1 MPDIQ
6 GMVRREV
13 MQAMEDAAGA
23 DKLSLQADAV
33 AIASQPGL
41 FFANAPVTGLEEVDF
56 KSMLDG
62 RSYLDNTPIMYWHLA
77 GEALR
82 DKAVPLDEGFYTVV
96 ADQQQGIVSL
106 RNTKGETVAEGDLG
120 ISIEPEA
127 PTVVRFKVSVSG
139 GITKFDVKLEGK
151 NKHIKVCGNASAQ
164 VGSASVK
171 IEGCVEVSW

>member
-13 MQAMEDAAGA
+13 MQAMSDAAGA
-23 DKLSLQADAV
+23 DKLSLDTDAV

-41 FFANAPVTGLEEVDF
+41 FVANVPVAGLEKVDF

-96 ADQQQGIVSL
+96 ADQQQGTVAL
-106 RNTKGETVAEGDLG
+106 RNAKGETVAEGDLG

-127 PTVVRFKVSVSG
+127 PTVAKAKTSISG
-139 GITKFDVKLEGK
+139 KITSADVDFFPPRV
-151 NKHIKVCGNASAQ
+151 KVCGE
-164 VGSASVK
+164 VTVK
-171 IEGCVEVSW
+171 KDGVTVKVSGCVSAGF